1 MLRRFF
7 QVLIVVPAF
16 VALLVAI
23 GAVQGKLNDIRV
35 QEKLVDTEI
44 IANAPPVVAFTTVAL
59 GAFRGLVADLLWLRA
74 TALQDKGQY
83 FEMVQLA
90 SWITK
95 LQPRFTG
102 AIAYLAWNMSYNIS
116 VTFSAPEDRWRWVQ
130 RGLELIRDEALEY
143 NPGDALLYK
152 ELGWIYQH
160 KIGNIM
166 DDANL
171 YYKNQMAVQMM
182 RIFDGP
188 EPNWAAFLAAART
201 QDELL
206 RHYPADDPL
215 WTAIRDTGFASFNE
229 LEQRFRADAAIPADL
244 RSRLPKHDLRPL
256 EMCLRARWL
265 RQVCKLRPEKILELN
280 NRYGKLDWRLPEA
293 HAIYWA
299 SLGIDNDRAGGI
311 KIECERMITQ
321 SLKDAFLGGR
331 LLMADPKQYSQLML
345 GPNLNVIDAARQSYL
360 DAWRRQQSNSFRDG
374 LKNFMKDAI
383 VTLYTY
389 GRYTEARRQLT
400 AMQDEF
406 PEDPQWRQDLDRFV
420 LKEWIEDA
428 KEATPRQ
435 AMAII
440 DGLVFQSCVHL
451 AYGEHETAVAH
462 ERLAGRVYR
471 IYYKSQE
478 ASWAR
483 TGLPPFDEIKQRRTE
498 LCLKNFP
505 PELANP
511 LRKQLQAI
519 QAEKE
524 KDNPDAPKTILPPPS
539 EPARPPLPP
548 SPPIIES

>member
-7 QVLIVVPAF
+7 KFLIIAPAF
-16 VALLVAI
+16 AGLLVAI
-23 GAVQGKLNDIRV
+23 GAVQGKLNDLRET
-35 QEKLVDTEI
+35 EKLVDTEI

-74 TALQDKGQY
+74 AALQEKGQY

-171 YYKNQMAVQMM
+171 YYKNQMAVEMM

-188 EPNWAAFLAAART
+188 EPNWIAFLAAAKDRE
-201 QDELL
+201 QLL
-206 RHYPADDPL
+206 DHYPADNPL
-215 WTAIRDTGFASFNE
+215 WAAIRDAGFADFNE
-229 LEQRFRADAAIPADL
+229 LEQRFRADAAIPEAL
-244 RSRLPKHDLRPL
+244 RSRLPKHDLHPL

-265 RQVCKLRPEKILELN
+265 RQVCKLRPEKIIDLN
-280 NRYGKLDWRLPEA
+280 ARYGKLDWRLPEA

-299 SLGIDNDRAGGI
+299 SLGIDNDRSGGI

-331 LLMADPKQYSQLML
+331 LLMADPKNYSQLML

-360 DAWRRQQSNSFRDG
+360 DAWRRQNTNSFRDG

-400 AMQDEF
+400 AMREEF
-406 PEDPQWRQDLDRFV
+406 PDDLQWRQDLDRFV

-428 KEATPRQ
+428 KDATPRQ

-440 DGLVFQSCVHL
+440 DGLIYQSCIYL
-451 AYGEHETAVAH
+451 AYGEYETAVAH
-462 ERLAGRVYR
+462 ERLAGRIYR

-483 TGLPPFDEIKQRRTE
+483 TGLPPFEEIKQRRAE

-505 PELANP
+505 PELSAL
-511 LRKQLQAI
+511 LRKQFQSI
-519 QAEKE
+519 QAEREKE
-524 KDNPDAPKTILPPPS
+524 NPDAPEAPFPSPPP
-539 EPARPPLPP
+539 AAP
-548 SPPIIES
+548 STTATAPIIES